1 LNRTYCCTE
10 KFNIA
15 LSLCGVLEVTF
26 YFSEGFLEAAAR
38 RDEDGLEKDDLAD
51 KAAGNIFALF

>member
-1 LNRTYCCTE
+1 
-10 KFNIA
+10 
-15 LSLCGVLEVTF
+15 
-26 YFSEGFLEAAAR
+26 LEAATR